1 MDNIKA
7 IAYELYKID
16 WKNGRITNQI
26 EKDTYNNYIEYLDET
41 AKNNEIDHTFYPV
54 SYSNYIT
61 EFGFAG
67 VGIYS
72 GFDEFLDN
80 EYQDKDY
87 IKSILPEHL
96 YETYLSDKE
105 DTNKEKTY
113 SASIKCDGRYY
124 VEVRARSIEEAK
136 EKAKIK
142 FQECDIG
149 ELECVDSCIVNIT
162 DENGNFLYEA

>member
-16 WKNGRITNQI
+16 WKNGHITNQI
-26 EKDTYNNYIEYLDET
+26 EKDTYNNYIDYLEDC
-41 AKNNEIDHTFYPV
+41 KKHNENGC
-54 SYSNYIT
+54 SYNMYLH

-67 VGIYS
+67 AGIFS
-72 GFDEFLDN
+72 GFDEFIDN
-80 EYQDKDY
+80 EYMDEDY
-87 IKSILPEHL
+87 IKSILPVHL
-96 YETYLSDKE
+96 YDDYLAEKE
-105 DTNKEKTY
+105 ESSKEKIY
-113 SASIKCDGRYY
+113 CVSIKCDGRYY
-124 VEVRARSIEEAK
+124 TDVKARSIEEAK